1 MLGFIF
7 SGCYVLFWVL
17 YIVLCYWSFD
27 FYWVLIKL
35 LALLWNKDK
44 YNANQSSRDEIYLT
58 LIYNKEEEIRE
69 ESWENEKER
78 EKEWEK
84 EFFFLFLEM
93 SITGNGKSF
102 YRLSKW
108 LPLISP
114 LMNINETHK

>member
-58 LIYNKEEEIRE
+58 LIYNRKKKSDKRVEKVERMKIERMRWRE
-69 ESWENEKER
+69 FLSFSQDVYCKRWEA
-78 EKEWEK
+78 
-84 EFFFLFLEM
+84 LL
-93 SITGNGKSF
+93 
-102 YRLSKW
+102 
-108 LPLISP
+108 
-114 LMNINETHK
+114 